1 LGIERGKGY
10 AGGLEIGKIICKDK
24 SMDTSNK
31 TYTSKLESLIDL
43 ALLLAQ
49 QNDYEE
55 VLRLVTEK
63 ASNLVKSD
71 ASLIMMINPKTRN
84 TIKTIYDERNVG
96 DVQDNVVHINL
107 SGWVIL
113 NNISLLSPDIKS
125 DLRFRNKIFDK
136 VKAKSAICVP
146 FRVEKITIG
155 TLLLLNNESNC
166 SFTEND
172 LSLIEKFSAI
182 VSPFLHS
189 AQSIAQY
196 FTAPLSQETLLK
208 KYEAH
213 GLLGKSNNFIQLLQT
228 IESAARCD
236 VRILLD
242 GQSGTGKELI
252 AKAIHQYSS
261 RNNYKFVAVDC
272 GAIPAN
278 LIESELFGHVK
289 GAFTGANFSR
299 KGLLEEANGGT
310 FFMDEINNLPME
322 LQAKLLRFL
331 QESEIRPIG
340 SNETHKVDVRIIAAS
355 SVSLKQLVE
364 DQKFREDLFYRLY
377 VYPISVPSLNERIED
392 IPLLANYFLKKYS
405 LEQKKKTEMFHEEI
419 LDFLKYHLWSGNI
432 RELENF
438 VERLVTLAPFKM
450 QVIDSSILPAD
461 FREEWQEVEAIS
473 PKYDTNN
480 SLEDNLTE
488 YEKKL
493 IMKALNE
500 CNWNQSEA
508 ARQLNISETTIRYKM
523 NKLGIIRI
531 ER

>member
-1 LGIERGKGY
+1 MDDDNN
-10 AGGLEIGKIICKDK
+10 KI
-24 SMDTSNK
+24 
-31 TYTSKLESLIDL
+31 YTTKLESLIDVAQIL
-43 ALLLAQ
+43 GQ

-63 ASNLVKSD
+63 ASNLVNSD

-84 TIKTIYDERNVG
+84 TIKTIYEERNVG
-96 DVQDNVVHINL
+96 DVQNNVVHINL

-113 NNISLLSPDIKS
+113 NNTSLLSPDIKS
-125 DLRFRNKIFDK
+125 DLRFRNKIFEK

-146 FRVEKITIG
+146 FRVEKIIIG
-155 TLLLLNNESNC
+155 TLLLLNNEGNC

-196 FTAPLSQETLLK
+196 FSTPLSQETLLK

-213 GLLGKSNNFIQLLQT
+213 GLLGKSEKFIQLLQT

-236 VRILLD
+236 VRVLLD

-261 RNNYKFVAVDC
+261 RNSQKFVAIDC

-340 SNETHKVDVRIIAAS
+340 SNETYKVDVRIIAAS
-355 SVSLKQLVE
+355 SISLKQIVDE
-364 DQKFREDLFYRLY
+364 QKFREDLFYRLY
-377 VYPISVPSLNERIED
+377 VYPISVPSLNERRED

-405 LEQKKKTEMFHEEI
+405 LGQKKIIEMFNEEI
-419 LDFLKYHLWSGNI
+419 LDFLKYHSWSGNI

-438 VERLVTLAPFKM
+438 VERLVTLAPLEM
-450 QVIDSSILPAD
+450 QVIDASILPIE
-461 FREEWQEVEAIS
+461 FQEEWQKVEAIS
-473 PKYDTNN
+473 PKYDTSD
-480 SLEDNLTE
+480 SLEKNILD
-488 YEKKL
+488 YETKL
-493 IMKALNE
+493 INKVLIE
-500 CNWNQSEA
+500 CNWNQSKA
-508 ARQLNISETTIRYKM
+508 ARQLNISEHTIRYKM
-523 NKLGIIRI
+523 NKLGIRRA
-531 ER
+531 EK

>member
-1 LGIERGKGY
+1 MDDNN
-10 AGGLEIGKIICKDK
+10 KI
-24 SMDTSNK
+24 
-31 TYTSKLESLIDL
+31 YTSKLESFIDL
-43 ALLLAQ
+43 AQLLGQ

-63 ASNLVKSD
+63 ASDLVKSD

-96 DVQDNVVHINL
+96 DIKDNVVHINL

-113 NNISLLSPDIKS
+113 NNISLLSHDIKS

-146 FRVEKITIG
+146 FRVEKIIIG
-155 TLLLLNNESNC
+155 TLLLLNSESNC

-196 FTAPLSQETLLK
+196 FTAPLSQEILVK

-213 GLLGKSNNFIQLLQT
+213 RLLGKSKKFIQLLQT

-236 VRILLD
+236 VRVLLD

-252 AKAIHQYSS
+252 AKAIHQYSA
-261 RNNYKFVAVDC
+261 RNSQKFVAVDC
-272 GAIPAN
+272 GAIPPN
-278 LIESELFGHVK
+278 LIESELFGHIK

-310 FFMDEINNLPME
+310 FFMDEINNLPIE
-322 LQAKLLRFL
+322 LQAKFLRFL

-340 SNETHKVDVRIIAAS
+340 SNETSKIDVRIIAAS

-364 DQKFREDLFYRLY
+364 EQKFREDLFYRLY
-377 VYPISVPSLNERIED
+377 VYPISVPSLNERCED

-405 LEQKKKTEMFHEEI
+405 MQQKKNIEMFHEEI
-419 LDFLKYHLWSGNI
+419 LDFLKNHSWSGNI

-438 VERLVTLAPFKM
+438 VERLVTLEPPEM
-450 QVIDSSILPAD
+450 RVIDASILPAE
-461 FREEWQEVEAIS
+461 FQEEWQKVEAIS
-473 PKYDTNN
+473 PKYDLSN
-480 SLEDNLTE
+480 SLEENLLD
-488 YEKKL
+488 YEIKL
-493 IMKALNE
+493 IRKALIE
-500 CNWNQSEA
+500 CNWNQSKA

-523 NKLGIIRI
+523 NKLGISRA
-531 ER
+531 EK

>member
-1 LGIERGKGY
+1 MDDDNN
-10 AGGLEIGKIICKDK
+10 KI
-24 SMDTSNK
+24 
-31 TYTSKLESLIDL
+31 YTTKLESLIDVAQIL
-43 ALLLAQ
+43 GQ

-63 ASNLVKSD
+63 ASNLVNSD

-84 TIKTIYDERNVG
+84 TIKTIYEERNVG
-96 DVQDNVVHINL
+96 DVQNNVVHINL

-113 NNISLLSPDIKS
+113 NNTSLLSPDIKS

-136 VKAKSAICVP
+136 VKVKSAICVP
-146 FRVEKITIG
+146 FRVEKIIIG
-155 TLLLLNNESNC
+155 TLLLLNNEGNC

-196 FTAPLSQETLLK
+196 FSTPLSQETLLK

-213 GLLGKSNNFIQLLQT
+213 GLLGKSEKFIQLLQT

-236 VRILLD
+236 VRVLLD

-252 AKAIHQYSS
+252 AKAIHHYSS
-261 RNNYKFVAVDC
+261 RNSQKFVAVDC
-272 GAIPAN
+272 GAIPPN
-278 LIESELFGHVK
+278 LIESELFGHIK

-340 SNETHKVDVRIIAAS
+340 SNETYKVDVRIIAAS
-355 SVSLKQLVE
+355 SISLKQIVDE
-364 DQKFREDLFYRLY
+364 QKFREDLFYRLY
-377 VYPISVPSLNERIED
+377 VYPISVPSLNERCED

-405 LEQKKKTEMFHEEI
+405 LEQKKKIEMFNEEI
-419 LDFLKYHLWSGNI
+419 LDFLKYHSWSGNI

-438 VERLVTLAPFKM
+438 VERLVTLAPLEM
-450 QVIDSSILPAD
+450 QIIDASILPIE
-461 FREEWQEVEAIS
+461 FQEEWQKVEAIS
-473 PKYDTNN
+473 PKYDTSN
-480 SLEDNLTE
+480 SLEKNILD
-488 YEKKL
+488 YETKL
-493 IMKALNE
+493 INKVLIE
-500 CNWNQSEA
+500 CNWNQSKA
-508 ARQLNISETTIRYKM
+508 ARQLNISEHKIRYKM
-523 NKLGIIRI
+523 NKLGISRADK
-531 ER
+531 

>member
-1 LGIERGKGY
+1 MDDDNN
-10 AGGLEIGKIICKDK
+10 KI
-24 SMDTSNK
+24 
-31 TYTSKLESLIDL
+31 YTTKLESLIDVAQVL
-43 ALLLAQ
+43 GQ

-96 DVQDNVVHINL
+96 DVQNNVVHISL

-113 NNISLLSPDIKS
+113 NNTSLLSPDIKS

-136 VKAKSAICVP
+136 VKAKSAVCVP

-155 TLLLLNNESNC
+155 TLLLLNNEGNC

-196 FTAPLSQETLLK
+196 FTTPLSQETLLK

-213 GLLGKSNNFIQLLQT
+213 GLLGKSEKFIQLLQT

-236 VRILLD
+236 VRVLLD

-261 RNNYKFVAVDC
+261 RNSQKFVAIDC

-278 LIESELFGHVK
+278 LIESELFGHIK

-310 FFMDEINNLPME
+310 FFMDEINNLTIE

-340 SNETHKVDVRIIAAS
+340 SNETYKVDVRIIAAS
-355 SVSLKQLVE
+355 SISLKQIVDE
-364 DQKFREDLFYRLY
+364 QKFREDLFYRLY
-377 VYPISVPSLNERIED
+377 VYPISVPSLNERRED

-405 LEQKKKTEMFHEEI
+405 LEQKKKIEMFNEEI
-419 LDFLKYHLWSGNI
+419 LDFLKYHSWSGNI

-438 VERLVTLAPFKM
+438 VERLVTLAPLEM
-450 QVIDSSILPAD
+450 QIIDASILPIE
-461 FREEWQEVEAIS
+461 FQEEWKKAETIS
-473 PKYDTNN
+473 PKYDTSN
-480 SLEDNLTE
+480 SLEKNILD
-488 YEKKL
+488 YETKL
-493 IMKALNE
+493 IKKVLLE
-500 CNWNQSEA
+500 CAWNQSKA
-508 ARQLNISETTIRYKM
+508 ARQLNISEHTIRYKM
-523 NKLGIIRI
+523 NKLGIRRA
-531 ER
+531 EK

>member
-1 LGIERGKGY
+1 MNE
-10 AGGLEIGKIICKDK
+10 
-24 SMDTSNK
+24 
-31 TYTSKLESLIDL
+31 SKLESLIEL
-43 ALLLAQ
+43 ASVLAK
-49 QNDYEE
+49 QNDFHET
-55 VLRLVTEK
+55 LRLVTEEASGLLK
-63 ASNLVKSD
+63 AETT
-71 ASLIMMINPKTRN
+71 LIMMINPRTRETVKTLY
-84 TIKTIYDERNVG
+84 K
-96 DVQDNVVHINL
+96 DVEESENEPYKFVHAYL
-107 SGWVIL
+107 SGWTIA
-113 NNISLLSPDIKS
+113 NNTGFLSENIREDSRFNKELFKDINLQS
-125 DLRFRNKIFDK
+125 
-136 VKAKSAICVP
+136 VMCVP
-146 FRVEKITIG
+146 FTVEGIIIG
-155 TLLLLNNESNC
+155 TLLLLNKLEGYI
-166 SFTEND
+166 FTESD
-172 LSLIEKFSAI
+172 FLFLKKFTTI
-182 VSPFLHS
+182 VSPYLRDV
-189 AQSIAQY
+189 QKIQQY
-196 FTAPLSQETLLK
+196 FVAPLPQETLLK

-213 GLLGKSNNFIQLLQT
+213 GLLGKSKKFIQLLQT

-236 VRILLD
+236 VRVLLD

-261 RNNYKFVAVDC
+261 RNNHKFIAVDC

-278 LIESELFGHVK
+278 LIESEFFGHVK

-355 SVSLKQLVE
+355 SASLRQLVE

-377 VYPISVPSLNERIED
+377 VYPISVPSLNERCED

-419 LDFLKYHLWSGNI
+419 LNFLKYHSWSGNI

-438 VERLVTLAPFKM
+438 VERLVTLAPPEM
-450 QVIDSSILPAD
+450 QVINASILPTD
-461 FREEWQEVEAIS
+461 FQEEWKKAEAIS
-473 PKYDTNN
+473 PKYDLNN
-480 SLEDNLTE
+480 SLENNLTE

-493 IMKALNE
+493 IMKVLNE

-523 NKLGIIRI
+523 NKLGITRI
-531 ER
+531 

>member
-1 LGIERGKGY
+1 MDDDNN
-10 AGGLEIGKIICKDK
+10 KI
-24 SMDTSNK
+24 
-31 TYTSKLESLIDL
+31 YTTKLESLIDFAQVL
-43 ALLLAQ
+43 GQ

-84 TIKTIYDERNVG
+84 TIKTIYEEKNAG
-96 DVQDNVVHINL
+96 DVQNNVVHINL

-113 NNISLLSPDIKS
+113 NNSSLLSPDIKS

-146 FRVEKITIG
+146 FRVEKIIIG
-155 TLLLLNNESNC
+155 TLLLLNNEGNC

-196 FTAPLSQETLLK
+196 FTTSLSEETLLK

-213 GLLGKSNNFIQLLQT
+213 GLLGKSEKFIQLLQT

-236 VRILLD
+236 VRVLLD

-252 AKAIHQYSS
+252 AKAIHHYSS
-261 RNNYKFVAVDC
+261 RNSQKFVAIDC
-272 GAIPAN
+272 GAIPPN
-278 LIESELFGHVK
+278 LIESELFGHIK

-310 FFMDEINNLPME
+310 FFMDEINNLPIE
-322 LQAKLLRFL
+322 LQAKFLRFL

-340 SNETHKVDVRIIAAS
+340 SNETSKVDVRIIAAS
-355 SVSLKQLVE
+355 SVLLKQLVE
-364 DQKFREDLFYRLY
+364 EQKFREDLFYRLY
-377 VYPISVPSLNERIED
+377 VYPISVPSLNERCED
-392 IPLLANYFLKKYS
+392 IPLLANNFLKKYS
-405 LEQKKKTEMFHEEI
+405 LGQNKKIQMFNEEI
-419 LDFLKYHLWSGNI
+419 LDFLKCRSWSGNI
-432 RELENF
+432 RELQNF
-438 VERLVTLAPFKM
+438 VERMVTLSPSGM
-450 QVIDSSILPAD
+450 QIIDASILPIEYQ
-461 FREEWQEVEAIS
+461 EEWQEVEAIS

-480 SLEDNLTE
+480 SLEKNLLD
-488 YEKKL
+488 YETKL
-493 IMKALNE
+493 INKVLKE
-500 CNWNQSEA
+500 CNGNQSKA
-508 ARQLNISETTIRYKM
+508 ARQLNISEHTIRYKM
-523 NKLGIIRI
+523 NKLGIGRT
-531 ER
+531 EK

>member
-1 LGIERGKGY
+1 
-10 AGGLEIGKIICKDK
+10 
-24 SMDTSNK
+24 MDTSNK
-31 TYTSKLESLIDL
+31 IYTSKLESFIDL
-43 ALLLAQ
+43 AQLLGQ

-63 ASNLVKSD
+63 ASDLVKSD

-96 DVQDNVVHINL
+96 DIKDNVVHINL

-146 FRVEKITIG
+146 FRVEKIIIG
-155 TLLLLNNESNC
+155 TLLLLNNEGNC

-196 FTAPLSQETLLK
+196 FSTPLSQETLLK

-213 GLLGKSNNFIQLLQT
+213 GLLGKSEKFIQLLQT

-236 VRILLD
+236 VRVLLD

-252 AKAIHQYSS
+252 AKAIHHYSS
-261 RNNYKFVAVDC
+261 RNSQKFVAVDC
-272 GAIPAN
+272 GAIPPN
-278 LIESELFGHVK
+278 LIESELFGHIK

-310 FFMDEINNLPME
+310 FFMDEINNLPIE
-322 LQAKLLRFL
+322 LQAKFLRFL

-340 SNETHKVDVRIIAAS
+340 SNETSKIDVRIIAAS

-364 DQKFREDLFYRLY
+364 EQKFREDLFYRLY
-377 VYPISVPSLNERIED
+377 VYPISVPSLNERCED

-405 LEQKKKTEMFHEEI
+405 LEQKKKTEMFNEEM
-419 LDFLKYHLWSGNI
+419 LDFLKQHLWSGNI

-438 VERLVTLAPFKM
+438 VERLVTLAPLEM
-450 QVIDSSILPAD
+450 QVIDASILPAD

-473 PKYDTNN
+473 PKYDTIN
-480 SLEDNLTE
+480 SLEKNILD
-488 YEKKL
+488 YERKL
-493 IMKALNE
+493 INKVLKE
-500 CNWNQSEA
+500 CNWNQSKA
-508 ARQLNISETTIRYKM
+508 ARQLNISEHTIRYKM
-523 NKLGIIRI
+523 NKLGIRRV
-531 ER
+531 EK

>member
-1 LGIERGKGY
+1 MNE
-10 AGGLEIGKIICKDK
+10 
-24 SMDTSNK
+24 
-31 TYTSKLESLIDL
+31 SKLESLIEL
-43 ALLLAQ
+43 ASVLAK
-49 QNDYEE
+49 QNDFQET
-55 VLRLVTEK
+55 LRLVTEEVSGLLK
-63 ASNLVKSD
+63 AETT
-71 ASLIMMINPKTRN
+71 LIMMINPRTRETVKTLY
-84 TIKTIYDERNVG
+84 K
-96 DVQDNVVHINL
+96 DVEESQNEPFKFVHNYL
-107 SGWVIL
+107 SGWTIA
-113 NNISLLSPDIKS
+113 NNRSFLSENIREDSRFNKELFKDINLQS
-125 DLRFRNKIFDK
+125 
-136 VKAKSAICVP
+136 VMCVP
-146 FRVEKITIG
+146 FTVEGIIIG
-155 TLLLLNNESNC
+155 TLLLLNKFEGYTFTQNDF
-166 SFTEND
+166 SF
-172 LSLIEKFSAI
+172 LKKFTVI
-182 VSPFLHS
+182 VSPYLRDVQKIQH
-189 AQSIAQY
+189 Y
-196 FTAPLSQETLLK
+196 FTAPLPQETLLK
-208 KYEAH
+208 KFEVY
-213 GLLGKSNNFIQLLQT
+213 GLLGKSKKFIQLLQT

-236 VRILLD
+236 VRVLLD

-252 AKAIHQYSS
+252 AKAIHHYSS
-261 RNNYKFVAVDC
+261 RNSHKFVAVDC

-355 SVSLKQLVE
+355 SASLKQLVE

-392 IPLLANYFLKKYS
+392 IPLLANYFLKKHS
-405 LEQKKKTEMFHEEI
+405 LQQKKKTEMFHEEI
-419 LDFLKYHLWSGNI
+419 LDFLKNHSWAGNI

-438 VERLVTLAPFKM
+438 VERLVTLAPLEM
-450 QVIDSSILPAD
+450 QVIDASMLPAD
-461 FREEWQEVEAIS
+461 FREEWQKVEAIS
-473 PKYDTNN
+473 PKYDANN

-523 NKLGIIRI
+523 NKLGITRI

>member
-1 LGIERGKGY
+1 MNE
-10 AGGLEIGKIICKDK
+10 
-24 SMDTSNK
+24 
-31 TYTSKLESLIDL
+31 SKLESLIEL
-43 ALLLAQ
+43 ASVLAK
-49 QNDYEE
+49 QNDFHET
-55 VLRLVTEK
+55 LRLVTEEASGLLK
-63 ASNLVKSD
+63 AETT
-71 ASLIMMINPKTRN
+71 LIMMINPRTRETVKTLY
-84 TIKTIYDERNVG
+84 K
-96 DVQDNVVHINL
+96 DVEESENEPYKFVHAYL
-107 SGWVIL
+107 SGWTIA
-113 NNISLLSPDIKS
+113 NNTGFLSENIREDSRFNKELFKDINLQS
-125 DLRFRNKIFDK
+125 
-136 VKAKSAICVP
+136 VMCVP
-146 FRVEKITIG
+146 FTVEGIIIG
-155 TLLLLNNESNC
+155 TLLLLNKLEGYI
-166 SFTEND
+166 FTESD
-172 LSLIEKFSAI
+172 FLFLKKFTTI
-182 VSPFLHS
+182 VSPYLRDV
-189 AQSIAQY
+189 QKIQQY
-196 FTAPLSQETLLK
+196 FVAPLPQETLLK

-213 GLLGKSNNFIQLLQT
+213 GLLGKSKKFIQLLQT

-236 VRILLD
+236 VRVLLD

-261 RNNYKFVAVDC
+261 RNNHKFIAVDC

-355 SVSLKQLVE
+355 SASLRQLVE

-392 IPLLANYFLKKYS
+392 ISLLANYFLKKYS

-419 LDFLKYHLWSGNI
+419 LNFLKYHSWSGNI

-438 VERLVTLAPFKM
+438 VERLVTLAPPEM
-450 QVIDSSILPAD
+450 QVINASILPTD
-461 FREEWQEVEAIS
+461 FQEEWKKAEAIS
-473 PKYDTNN
+473 PKYDLNN
-480 SLEDNLTE
+480 SLENNLTE

-493 IMKALNE
+493 IMKVLNE

-523 NKLGIIRI
+523 NKLGITRI
-531 ER
+531 DR

>member
-1 LGIERGKGY
+1 
-10 AGGLEIGKIICKDK
+10 
-24 SMDTSNK
+24 MDNSNK
-31 TYTSKLESLIDL
+31 IYTSKLESLIDVAQIL
-43 ALLLAQ
+43 GQ

-55 VLRLVTEK
+55 VLRLVAEK
-63 ASNLVKSD
+63 TSNLVNSD

-84 TIKTIYDERNVG
+84 TIKTIYDEKNVG
-96 DVQDNVVHINL
+96 DIEDNVVHTII

-113 NNISLLSPDIKS
+113 NNISLFSPDIKS
-125 DLRFRNKIFDK
+125 DSRFNKKLLDK

-146 FRVEKITIG
+146 FRVEKIIIG
-155 TLLLLNNESNC
+155 TLLLLNNEDNR

-196 FTAPLSQETLLK
+196 FCTPLSQETLLK

-213 GLLGKSNNFIQLLQT
+213 GLLGKSEKFIQLLQT

-236 VRILLD
+236 VRVLLD

-252 AKAIHQYSS
+252 AKAIHHYSS
-261 RNNYKFVAVDC
+261 RNSQKFVAVDC
-272 GAIPAN
+272 GAIPPN
-278 LIESELFGHVK
+278 LIESELFGHIK

-310 FFMDEINNLPME
+310 FFMDEINNLPIE
-322 LQAKLLRFL
+322 LQAKFLRFL

-340 SNETHKVDVRIIAAS
+340 SNETSKVDVRIIAAS

-364 DQKFREDLFYRLY
+364 EQKFREDLFYRLY
-377 VYPISVPSLNERIED
+377 VYPISVPSLNERCED

-405 LEQKKKTEMFHEEI
+405 LEQKKKTEMFNEEM
-419 LDFLKYHLWSGNI
+419 LDFLKQHLWSGNI

-438 VERLVTLAPFKM
+438 VERLVTLAPLEM
-450 QVIDSSILPAD
+450 RVIDASILPKE

-473 PKYDTNN
+473 PKYDTSN
-480 SLEDNLTE
+480 SLEKNILD
-488 YEKKL
+488 YERKL
-493 IMKALNE
+493 INKVLEE
-500 CNWNQSEA
+500 CNWNQSKA
-508 ARQLNISETTIRYKM
+508 ARQLNISEHTIRYKM
-523 NKLGIIRI
+523 NKLGIRRA
-531 ER
+531 EK